1 MRGIIFILLLFMIN
15 AQCVHAQARESHGN
29 VGQLKAK
36 YITEA
41 VQLDGELNET
51 FWESTDKTG
60 DFWQFFPADS
70 ITAKYQTTVQ
80 IAYNE
85 TTLFVAFRA
94 ESQNDDYVV
103 TSLKRDFS
111 GVRNDN
117 VSILFD
123 TFNDGTNAF
132 GFGITPYGVRREFLV
147 SSGGAARENYNFTW
161 DVKWQGESKIYDT
174 YFTAEIAIPFTS
186 LKFEE
191 GATKWRVRPYR
202 FNIQINET
210 STLTR
215 VPQTQLL
222 GTLAFMD
229 ELIFEKPLG
238 RSRTPLTIIPYI
250 NGLAKKDF
258 ENNTSDTE
266 FLVGGDAKIA
276 IGDGLN
282 LDLTL
287 NPDFSNVEVDDIFTN
302 LTRFE
307 LRLPERRQF
316 FIDNSDL
323 FGSFGNFFNEARPF
337 FSRRIGLA
345 RDVNGNLI
353 QNDIIAGARLSG
365 KLNEDWRLG
374 VLNIQTAADEVNEI
388 ASNNNTMIALQRKV
402 GRRSNIGTFIVNR
415 ERFGD
420 YEFSNPTDRYNRV
433 FGVDYNLAS
442 ADNTWS
448 GRYYVHKSINP
459 DDKGG
464 NLSAQAITTY
474 NKNNWV
480 FINDWVYVDS
490 DFTADLG
497 FVPRTDIFK
506 MGNMAQRY
514 FSPKNRDVVNRNN
527 VQLLVINY
535 FRPDLE
541 FKLSDYFLRASWQ
554 TEFTS
559 NANIAA
565 NITNQYI
572 FLTNDFDPTR
582 TDSGTPLPGNRGYT
596 FNQGS
601 IDFNSNNTNLLTY
614 SLNASVG
621 EFFNGNRYS
630 VGGTLAYRWQPWGQ
644 FSVNVNYDGIKL
656 PDPYESADYWLITPR
671 MDVTFNRSL
680 FFTALAQY
688 SNQRDNFGIN
698 ARLQWRFAPLSD
710 LFLVYNDNYATENFT
725 PRFRSIN
732 LKLTYWLN
740 L

>member
-1 MRGIIFILLLFMIN
+1 
-15 AQCVHAQARESHGN
+15 
-29 VGQLKAK
+29 
-36 YITEA
+36 
-41 VQLDGELNET
+41 LNYACQ
-51 FWESTDKTG
+51 SV
-60 DFWQFFPADS
+60 DS
-70 ITAKYQTTVQ
+70 
-80 IAYNE
+80 
-85 TTLFVAFRA
+85 
-94 ESQNDDYVV
+94 
-103 TSLKRDFS
+103 FS
-111 GVRNDN
+111 
-117 VSILFD
+117 
-123 TFNDGTNAF
+123 
-132 GFGITPYGVRREFLV
+132 
-147 SSGGAARENYNFTW
+147 
-161 DVKWQGESKIYDT
+161 
-174 YFTAEIAIPFTS
+174 
-186 LKFEE
+186 
-191 GATKWRVRPYR
+191 
-202 FNIQINET
+202 
-210 STLTR
+210 
-215 VPQTQLL
+215 
-222 GTLAFMD
+222 
-229 ELIFEKPLG
+229 
-238 RSRTPLTIIPYI
+238 LTI
-250 NGLAKKDF
+250 
-258 ENNTSDTE
+258 
-266 FLVGGDAKIA
+266 V
-276 IGDGLN
+276 
-282 LDLTL
+282 
-287 NPDFSNVEVDDIFTN
+287 
-302 LTRFE
+302 
-307 LRLPERRQF
+307 
-316 FIDNSDL
+316 
-323 FGSFGNFFNEARPF
+323 
-337 FSRRIGLA
+337 GLA

-374 VLNIQTAADEVNEI
+374 VLN
-388 ASNNNTMIALQRKV
+388 MKV

-433 FGVDYNLAS
+433 LGVDYNLAS

-582 TDSGTPLPGNRGYT
+582 TDGGTPLPGNRGYT